1 MLFYTVHRVVVQ
13 RCVHMQAGT
22 STPVKGSSGS
32 SGSSS
37 SSSSAKQPA
46 LGGSAK
52 LDRLLEELQQLHA
65 QDPTVKAVI
74 FSQW

>member
-1 MLFYTVHRVVVQ
+1 MFCILLCCNPAVYK
-13 RCVHMQAGT
+13 QAGT
-22 STPVKGSSGS
+22 STPVKGSSSSRS
-32 SGSSS
+32 SGSGS